1 MKFEWSRRKAAFLV
15 IFVALSLVA
24 MKVNFSTMLGASN
37 QSFTFFQFLAPIGGG
52 IFSSWFGAAAAL
64 LAQGLNFAVFGGKTD
79 LFSLLRFLPPV
90 FAAIYFG
97 SRSKWNVAVPLA
109 CMALFWMHPVGS
121 QAPFYALFWLI
132 PVAAKFAGDNLL
144 IRSLGTTF
152 TAHAVGSVAFL
163 YTLPSQPLL
172 WFGLIPVVM
181 YERLVFTLGIAVS
194 FIVVS
199 TLLDAL
205 SAKVDLRAL
214 RIERRYSLAKAIE

>member
-1 MKFEWSRRKAAFLV
+1 MKFEWSRRKAAFLIV
-15 IFVALSLVA
+15 FAALSLVA
-24 MKVNFSTMLGASN
+24 CRIDFSSILGAKG
-37 QSFTFFQFLAPIGGG
+37 QTFTLFQFIAPIGGG
-52 IFSSWFGAAAAL
+52 IFSSWFGAFAAL
-64 LAQGLNFAVFGGKTD
+64 LAQGLNFAIFGGKTD
-79 LFSLLRFLPPV
+79 TFSLLRFLTPV

-97 SRSKWNVAVPLA
+97 SKSKWNVAVPLA
-109 CMALFWMHPVGS
+109 CMALFWVHPVGS
-121 QAPFYALFWLI
+121 QAPVYALFWVI
-132 PVAAKFAGDNLL
+132 PIAAKFAGDNLL

-163 YTLPSQPLL
+163 YTLPSTPIL
-172 WFGLIPVVM
+172 WMGLIPVVM

>member
-1 MKFEWSRRKAAFLV
+1 MV
-15 IFVALSLVA
+15 VFVALSLVA
-24 MKVNFSTMLGASN
+24 YRVNFSSVLGTNN
-37 QSFTFFQFLAPIGGG
+37 QAFTLFQFFAPIGGG
-52 IFSSWFGAAAAL
+52 LFNPFFGAFSAL
-64 LAQGLNFAVFGGKTD
+64 LAQGLNFAVFGGSTD

-90 FAAIYFG
+90 FAAAYFG

-109 CMALFWMHPVGS
+109 CMALFWMHPVGA

-144 IRSLGTTF
+144 LRSLGTTF

-163 YTLPSQPLL
+163 YTIPSTPLL
-172 WFGLIPVVM
+172 WIGLIPVVM
-181 YERLVFTLGIAVS
+181 QERLVFTLGIAAS
-194 FIVVS
+194 YVVMS

-214 RIERRYSLAKAIE
+214 RIERKYSLARVIE